1 MKTIFERL
9 SFYVLALLLV
19 IAAFPV
25 SSYAD
30 ELYNVREESD
40 NKVITEAISFI
51 ETTLSDFATD
61 KEYEDDLIDCD
72 SVAFKQFLQDKRRIA
87 DIKQELGGH
96 WKLFSA
102 TPVGFS
108 YRVINNDIYEVTGKV
123 KYEFSVGDR
132 EDISYIVVGYKLHML
147 FDGEKF
153 KVLSAMDNGLSS
165 GTLYPRN
172 IVMEEKDFDLLVF
185 DKLTYK
191 QSNLDYDFD
200 KLERNLINYYSQMSN
215 AELKNERIEDENGFL
230 TEGLAVTD
238 SISERSITWH
248 FFSDSE
254 KSNMT
259 TYQDNWYDDFNPNYA
274 DFSDW
279 GGDCTNY
286 ASQILRAGNSAFNEN
301 YGNGIYGDTYW
312 YYRDSSNRSTSWTA
326 AQNLK
331 NFLLRT
337 NNTLGPKARVVNR
350 FQDLDVG
357 SIVFLEDGGEAYHS
371 VIVHT
376 AGGDPTVTAHTYS
389 YRGFYSVRYGGI
401 SHTKVEV
408 RGYYH

>member
-337 NNTLGPKARVVNR
+337 NNTLGPKAR
-350 FQDLDVG
+350 
-357 SIVFLEDGGEAYHS
+357 
-371 VIVHT
+371 
-376 AGGDPTVTAHTYS
+376 
-389 YRGFYSVRYGGI
+389 
-401 SHTKVEV
+401 
-408 RGYYH
+408 